1 MKKARKNLFSA
12 AIAAL
17 AVFMAFQVALIKSG
31 PQTASGITE
40 SGAFAAKAASQTEDS
55 AAVEVNAPTTGKIK
69 VLPVPAA
76 IIIDS
81 TEKSAIQ
88 NNGIGLG
95 SAKKQQSNASM
106 AKETAAVASSGP
118 KQIFPGIIYDEDNGL
133 LYGPNGKGLL
143 NIGFDY
149 DLNQKLF
156 YSAINGWQRNFG
168 YTKTYDVLAPLTN
181 ILFQTR
187 MIYFTYGGLDW
198 MIQLWKGQY
207 GITSGAEVGVYNKP
221 SGSGNLV
228 YDCASKDNYLMMN
241 LNVFKNGQPY
251 FTRPAQMHWWLTGF
265 VLGDIVSPDDLNIK
279 TTITFK
285 DNDMT
290 DAFIN
295 ALSTQSN
302 TKDVY
307 YVVSGNNV
315 SLDW

>member
-1 MKKARKNLFSA
+1 MKKAKKNLFSL
-12 AIAAL
+12 AIVSL
-17 AVFMAFQVALIKSG
+17 AVFMAFQVAIIKSNS
-31 PQTASGITE
+31 QNASGIAE
-40 SGAFAAKAASQTEDS
+40 PDAFLVKAASQTEDAATVVVKAS
-55 AAVEVNAPTTGKIK
+55 VPSETRAVLPIALKVKTTVNNNTAAVSVTAKPQGINA
-69 VLPVPAA
+69 LA
-76 IIIDS
+76 
-81 TEKSAIQ
+81 
-88 NNGIGLG
+88 
-95 SAKKQQSNASM
+95 
-106 AKETAAVASSGP
+106 AKETAAVASNGP
-118 KQIFPGIIYDEDNGL
+118 KQVFPGIIYDEENGL

-207 GITSGAEVGVYNKP
+207 GITSGAEVGVYHKTT
-221 SGSGNLV
+221 GSGKLV
-228 YDCASKDNYLMMN
+228 YDCASQDNFLMMN
-241 LNVFKNGQPY
+241 LEVFKNGQPF

-265 VLGDIVSPDDLNIK
+265 VLGDIVSPNDLNIK

-285 DNDMT
+285 DQKMT

-295 ALSTQSN
+295 ALATQSN
-302 TKDVY
+302 TKDVN
-307 YVVSGNNV
+307 YVVNGINV